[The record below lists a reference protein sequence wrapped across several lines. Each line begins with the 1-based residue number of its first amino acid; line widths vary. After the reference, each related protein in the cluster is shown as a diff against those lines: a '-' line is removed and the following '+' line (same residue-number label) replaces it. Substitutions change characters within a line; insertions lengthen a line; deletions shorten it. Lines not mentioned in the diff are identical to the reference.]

1 MFSAQLISFS
11 KPKSTIVALVAL
23 VALALLDLLSIDN
36 MENKDT
42 SRKVVSDTG
51 SQISVTNVG
60 REALADALPPHE
72 SYEGAHRYDPAA
84 TWTEA
89 EERKVIRKTDL
100 YLLVWICVMVRIL
113 LF

>member
-1 MFSAQLISFS
+1 LFSAQLISFS
-11 KPKSTIVALVAL
+11 KPKSTIVAL